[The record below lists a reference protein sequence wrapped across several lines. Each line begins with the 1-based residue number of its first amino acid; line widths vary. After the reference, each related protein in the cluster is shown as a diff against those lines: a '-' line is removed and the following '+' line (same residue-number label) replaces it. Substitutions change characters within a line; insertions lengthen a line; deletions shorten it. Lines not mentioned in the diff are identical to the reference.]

1 MEDDLDYGKD
11 MTLEELEK
19 LEEIDIE
26 FDKDVAYI
34 KEGVCPN
41 CNEEFIKVVEDS
53 DVLGG
58 DVTFH
63 ITKLRCPKCDK
74 KYLDLNNAEKYDLL
88 LMLKKVFK
96 QPIGALSK
104 KVAGLV

>member
-1 MEDDLDYGKD
+1 MEDDMEYGKD
-11 MTLEELEK
+11 MALEELEK
-19 LEEIDIE
+19 LEEVDIE
-26 FDKDVAYI
+26 FDKSAGHVDN
-34 KEGVCPN
+34 GNCPD
-41 CNEEFIKVVEDS
+41 CNEKFVKVVEDS
-53 DVLGG
+53 EVFGG

-63 ITKLRCPKCDK
+63 ITKLKCSKCGK

-96 QPIGALSK
+96 QPIGVLSK